1 LTKSRRGALLGAQ
14 APPRVRHAPKVRANS
29 WEDVAD
35 LAAGFGVVLDPW
47 QQNVLDAAMGERA
60 DGTWAARQVA
70 VSAPRQNGK
79 SEIIVARALAG
90 ILLFDEQTIIVSA
103 HQQDTAREVFN
114 RILDLI
120 DRHPALEQRVES
132 VMRAVNR
139 EYIKFASGQSIRF
152 KARSTGSG
160 RGFSCDCLLLD
171 EAQILG
177 ASAWSAILPTMS
189 ARPNPQAWLLG
200 TPPTEDNDGEVFE
213 RLRTLGLEGKEP
225 RIAYIEWS
233 ADPED
238 PIDDPE
244 TWAAANPAY
253 GTRIGHEAIATELAS
268 MSEEQFRLE
277 RLGTWPEVARHI
289 PIMKP
294 SEWRALA
301 GDGPAAG
308 TAPAA
313 LGVDMSH
320 GLLISVAAAW
330 VLDGTIHV
338 EEVWAGHEVAAALDW
353 VTAAAKRR
361 TEVVI
366 DDLSPASQ
374 MIPELVSR
382 RVKVRRSTARDM
394 TKGCGMFETRA
405 TAGTLS
411 HSGQAQ
417 LAEAVNGARKRP
429 IGDAG
434 GWGWDR
440 RDATVS
446 IHPLVA
452 ATLALL
458 SAASTGRR
466 GSGDRTNSNKRR
478 GVLL

>member
-1 LTKSRRGALLGAQ
+1 
-14 APPRVRHAPKVRANS
+14 
-29 WEDVAD
+29 
-35 LAAGFGVVLDPW
+35 
-47 QQNVLDAAMGERA
+47 
-60 DGTWAARQVA
+60 
-70 VSAPRQNGK
+70 
-79 SEIIVARALAG
+79 
-90 ILLFDEQTIIVSA
+90 
-103 HQQDTAREVFN
+103 
-114 RILDLI
+114 
-120 DRHPALEQRVES
+120 
-132 VMRAVNR
+132 
-139 EYIKFASGQSIRF
+139 
-152 KARSTGSG
+152 
-160 RGFSCDCLLLD
+160 
-171 EAQILG
+171 
-177 ASAWSAILPTMS
+177 
-189 ARPNPQAWLLG
+189 
-200 TPPTEDNDGEVFE
+200 
-213 RLRTLGLEGKEP
+213 
-225 RIAYIEWS
+225 
-233 ADPED
+233 
-238 PIDDPE
+238 
-244 TWAAANPAY
+244 
-253 GTRIGHEAIATELAS
+253 
-268 MSEEQFRLE
+268 
-277 RLGTWPEVARHI
+277 
-289 PIMKP
+289 
-294 SEWRALA
+294 
-301 GDGPAAG
+301 
-308 TAPAA
+308 
-313 LGVDMSH
+313 MSH